1 MLIKDGGLDMT
12 IFNNM
17 RTVLAALVLLGWSSA
32 FAGVNDPTW
41 KPPRRFDHAFA
52 GKLTIKRLP
61 QREVERACRAL
72 FVKHKIP
79 VGSVTSWRGCS
90 LPVSKRSCTIIV
102 VNKTFMRATPAA
114 VIRHEVGHCNGW
126 PANHPN

>member
-1 MLIKDGGLDMT
+1 MAIL
-12 IFNNM
+12 NNM
-17 RTVLAALVLLGWSSA
+17 RALLAALVLLACSSA

-41 KPPRRFDHAFA
+41 NPPRRFDHAFA

-72 FVKHKIP
+72 FAKHKIRAE
-79 VGSVTSWRGCS
+79 SLTNWRGCS
-90 LPVSKRSCTIIV
+90 LPVSKHSCIVIV

>member
-1 MLIKDGGLDMT
+1 MLTKMGQDMT
-12 IFNNM
+12 ILNSM
-17 RTVLAALVLLGWSSA
+17 RTVLAALLLMGCSSA
-32 FAGVNDPTW
+32 FAGVNDPSW
-41 KPPRRFDHAFA
+41 NPPRRFDHAFA

-61 QREVERACRAL
+61 QRDVEKACRAL

-79 VGSVTSWRGCS
+79 VVSLTNWRGCS
-90 LPVSKRSCTIIV
+90 APLSKRSCIIIV
-102 VNKTFMRATPAA
+102 VNKTFMRATPKA